1 MKYLKLNLQFFAEDN
16 DNEDN
21 TDNNNNTDN
30 NADDSS
36 NQLDVSALA
45 DIISEKDKQ
54 IEQLQK
60 DVTEL
65 KKSNANLLVRVNSG
79 GNSTQEKSFEEN
91 LLDMVGAK
99 PRKEK

>member
-21 TDNNNNTDN
+21 TDNDSNTDN
-30 NADDSS
+30 NADDSN

-79 GNSTQEKSFEEN
+79 GNSTQEKPFEEN